1 MNCVVLGD
9 GLLGSEI
16 IKQTDWDY
24 ISRKKNGIDAVNF
37 EQWSNLLQN
46 YDTIINCIGF
56 TKTYENNQKDSW
68 NLNVVFVNQLVDYCN
83 NNSKKLVHISTDYLY
98 AGSVPN
104 ATENDVPIPVNTW
117 YGYSKLV
124 GDGIVQ
130 LNSKNHL
137 VCRLS
142 HKPNPFPYDSA
153 WSDIH
158 TNCDFADVI
167 SSLVIQLVNKNANG
181 VFNVGT
187 ELKSIYDLA
196 KKSKHEIKKI
206 NKPSHVPNDISMN
219 LDKLKH
225 FLNDGNN

>member
-16 IKQTDWDY
+16 VSQTNWSL
-24 ISRKKNGIDAVNF
+24 ISRKRNNIDAKNF
-37 EQWSNLLQN
+37 KNWSYLLDG
-46 YDTIINCIGF
+46 YDTIVNCIAF
-56 TKTYENNQKDSW
+56 TKTYENNKNDNW
-68 NLNVVFVNQLVDYCN
+68 DLNIIFVDELIEYCN
-83 NNSKKLVHISTDYLY
+83 QNNKKLVHISTDYIY

-104 ATENDVPIPVNTW
+104 ATEDDVPVPINTW

-124 GDGIVQ
+124 GDALIQ
-130 LNSKNHL
+130 LRSKNYL

-158 TNCDFADVI
+158 TNCDSVDVI
-167 SSLVIQLVNKNANG
+167 SNLVIELVKKDYSG

-187 ELKSIYDLA
+187 EVKSIFELV
-196 KKSKHEIKKI
+196 KKNNVEIKPV
-206 NKPSHVPNDISMN
+206 NKPAHVPNDISMN
-219 LDKLKH
+219 INKLNSKLK
-225 FLNDGNN
+225 